1 MTAIPRLPLANASE
15 MLMAGRENFVPSTP
29 QGANKIA
36 TILSREAK
44 ALEAMDRYERRAR
57 SRRKFAIRVFDTA
70 RAAAIINTN

>member
-1 MTAIPRLPLANASE
+1 M
-15 MLMAGRENFVPSTP
+15 P

-36 TILSREAK
+36 TIFSREAK